1 MLSGLVRGSIRHRG
15 VVLGLAAALVLIG
28 VATLARAP
36 LDVFPEFAPPQ
47 VSIQTEAP
55 GLSPEQVELL
65 VTKPLEDAIN
75 GVQGIAVV
83 RSQSI
88 QGLSVVTAVLAEG
101 VDIYRARQ
109 SLAERLTEATG
120 ALPAPSSIGCCVPGC
135 SRCRECPRW
144 RSSAGKCVSSRF
156 SSIPHG
162 SGATASG
169 SRRPRRPRHARPG
182 SAEPA

>member
-15 VVLGLAAALVLIG
+15 VVLGLAAALVLVG
-28 VATLARAP
+28 ASTLARAP

-47 VSIQTEAP
+47 VSIQTESP

-101 VDIYRARQ
+101 VDI
-109 SLAERLTEATG
+109 T
-120 ALPAPSSIGCCVPGC
+120 APGN
-135 SRCRECPRW
+135 
-144 RSSAGKCVSSRF
+144 RS
-156 SSIPHG
+156 P
-162 SGATASG
+162 SG
-169 SRRPRRPRHARPG
+169 
-182 SAEPA
+182 